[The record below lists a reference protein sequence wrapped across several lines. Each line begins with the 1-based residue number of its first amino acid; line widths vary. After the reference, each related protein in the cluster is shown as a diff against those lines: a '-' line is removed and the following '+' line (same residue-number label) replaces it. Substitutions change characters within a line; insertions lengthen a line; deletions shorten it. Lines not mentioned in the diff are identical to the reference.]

1 MAEPR
6 WRMSMAAWSPAR
18 RVRVARIVAILA
30 DVLQLALFPALG
42 EGVLSPIADVLDVVV
57 AVLLIRLVGWHLAF
71 LPAFVAEII
80 PGVDLVP
87 TWTAAV
93 WLPARRRAG
102 GDTPGHARP
111 RRAGR
116 VA

>member
-1 MAEPR
+1 MASWP
-6 WRMSMAAWSPAR
+6 PAR
-18 RVRVARIVAILA
+18 RVRVARIVAIVA

-42 EGVLSPIADVLDVVV
+42 EGVLSPMADALDVVV
-57 AVLLIRLVGWHLAF
+57 AVVLIRLVGWHLAF

-93 WLPARRRAG
+93 WFATRGGRAG
-102 GDTPGHARP
+102 DAPVEAGP
-111 RRAGR
+111 RAEKRLP
-116 VA
+116 